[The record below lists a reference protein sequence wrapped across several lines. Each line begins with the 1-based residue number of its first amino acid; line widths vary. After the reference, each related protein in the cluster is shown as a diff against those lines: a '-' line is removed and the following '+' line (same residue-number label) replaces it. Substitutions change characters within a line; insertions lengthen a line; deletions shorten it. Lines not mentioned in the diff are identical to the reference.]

1 MTTISTLNN
10 KSFNVRITFDDKG
23 NPVMGAVLGFFSV
36 DADCY
41 DILPVPDAT
50 ILLIAQSLHVTRSS
64 KTRLV
69 NRKMCDKRAESA

>member
-1 MTTISTLNN
+1 MTTTLNN
-10 KSFNVRITFDDKG
+10 KSFSVRISFDNEG
-23 NPVMGAVLGFFSV
+23 NPVIGSVLGFFSV

-69 NRKMCDKRAESA
+69 NRKMCGKRAESA